1 MELEEALKL
10 IETQKAEAEKAKA
23 EMDSILAKN
32 KELLDETKTAKQKAK
47 EEAELSAKAIAD
59 KALKDGDFEQLLKSS
74 EEARKS
80 ADTKLA
86 ELMSANEQSVHV
98 NQVNAYAMSFDP
110 VSEHTMDDL
119 AHRLNKRT
127 KIVDGELKVLD
138 KKGNLTVSSLDDL
151 KSELLASGEISNL
164 IKGNQS
170 SGGDAPGGSNKSQTV
185 NPFQKGEH
193 FNLTSQ
199 AALLKTDPAQAA
211 AFKVAAQSK

>member
-10 IETQKAEAEKAKA
+10 IETQNAAAEKAKS
-23 EMDSILAKN
+23 EMESILAKN

-74 EEARKS
+74 EEARKTS
-80 ADTKLA
+80 DARLA
-86 ELMSANEQSVHV
+86 ELIATNEQSVHV
-98 NQVNAYAMSFDP
+98 NQVNSYGLSFEP
-110 VSEHTMDDL
+110 VSEFAMGDL
-119 AHRLNKRT
+119 SYRLNKRT
-127 KIVDGELKVLD
+127 KIVDGDLKVLD
-138 KKGNLTVSSLDDL
+138 KKGNLTVSSLEDL
-151 KSELLASGEISNL
+151 KAELLASGEISHL

-170 SGGDAPGGSNKSQTV
+170 SGGGAQGGSNKSQTV

>member
-10 IETQKAEAEKAKA
+10 IEDQKAEAEKLKA
-23 EMDSILAKN
+23 ERDSVLAKN

-47 EEAELSAKAIAD
+47 EEAELSAKALAD

-74 EEARKS
+74 EEARKE
-80 ADTKLA
+80 ADARLA
-86 ELMSANEQSVHV
+86 ELMAANEQSVHA
-98 NQVNAYAMSFDP
+98 NQVNAYGLSFEP
-110 VSEHTMDDL
+110 VSEYAMGDL
-119 AHRLNKRT
+119 SYRLNKRT

-151 KSELLASGEISNL
+151 KSELLASGEISHL

-170 SGGDAPGGSNKSQTV
+170 SGGNAPGGSNQSQTV

-193 FNLTSQ
+193 WNLTAQ
-199 AALLKTDPAQAA
+199 AALLKSDPAKAA
-211 AFKVAAQSK
+211 AFKANA